1 MKDLLCLI
9 RNTLDITEDSI
20 WMKYQ
25 LKNINF
31 YDLPKLGST
40 IEFSSKICNTRISV
54 IACFQDTICLELTPG
69 VYTEIN

>member
-1 MKDLLCLI
+1 
-9 RNTLDITEDSI
+9 
-20 WMKYQ
+20 MKYQ

-40 IEFSSKICNTRISV
+40 IELSSKICNTRISF
-54 IACFQDTICLELTPG
+54 IACFQDTICLKLTPG

>member
-1 MKDLLCLI
+1 
-9 RNTLDITEDSI
+9 
-20 WMKYQ
+20 MKYQ

-40 IEFSSKICNTRISV
+40 IELSSKICNTRISV
-54 IACFQDTICLELTPG
+54 GACQDTICLKLTPG